1 MATRHESSYCNGQQ
15 CVESHKVVYLNLTKS
30 LEKSYHIP
38 AKKNTSRLDTMRHK
52 GQTSTLEERVIIAE
66 RVQAGKS
73 SREIADELERPLS
86 TIRKWRQRYLREGR
100 AGLSSQMGRPAAG
113 ALASAPAE
121 MKEALLKLRETHPG
135 WGAQTLRLEISKDEH
150 FAGLRIPSRARIA
163 AYLKEQKKVRKYERH
178 QDLPQPKAQPLQR
191 PHQEWEMDAQGVTT
205 VVGVGKVS
213 FINVLDAYSHVS
225 IDSHA
230 CPNMRHPK
238 SQEYQRVLRRAFI
251 RYGLPEQISL
261 DHDSAFYDNKS
272 ASPFPSV
279 IHLWLIGLGVQ
290 VRFIHKRPPLEHSRI
305 ERHHQ
310 TMAAQAFE
318 GQAFADVTALQRSL
332 QARMLFLNQEY
343 PTQALDGQPPLR
355 AFPQA
360 RHASRLYTLET
371 EEQLLDMQR
380 IYDYLQNARWFRQV
394 SSVGT
399 FSLGGY
405 VYNVTTRFAEQTLEI
420 TFDGATRKL
429 VCLPEKK
436 TAAFQVDIQGLTKA
450 TLMGNVSTLP
460 SYLAYQLALPLPYPD
475 TTL

>member
-1 MATRHESSYCNGQQ
+1 M
-15 CVESHKVVYLNLTKS
+15 
-30 LEKSYHIP
+30 
-38 AKKNTSRLDTMRHK
+38 DTMSNK
-52 GQTSTLEERVIIAE
+52 GQITTLEERVMIAE
-66 RVQAGKS
+66 RVDAGRS
-73 SREIADELERPLS
+73 SREIADELSRPLP
-86 TIRKWRQRYLREGR
+86 TIRKWRQRHLREGR

-113 ALASAPAE
+113 ALAQTSVE
-121 MKEALLKLRETHPG
+121 MKDAILELREKHPG
-135 WGAQTLRLEISKDEH
+135 WGAQTLRLEIAKDER

-163 AYLKEQKKVRKYERH
+163 AYLKEHKKVRKYEHH
-178 QDLPQPKAQPLQR
+178 QDLPEPKAQPVQR

-205 VVGVGKVS
+205 VVGLGKVS
-213 FINVLDAYSHVS
+213 FINLLDVFSHAS

-230 CPNMRHPK
+230 CPKTRHPK
-238 SQEYQRVLRRAFI
+238 SQEYQQVLRRAFI

-310 TMAAQAFE
+310 TIAGQAFE
-318 GQAFADVTALQRSL
+318 GQTFDNLTALQHSL

-343 PTQALDGQPPLR
+343 PTRALNGRPPFQ

-360 RHASRLYTLET
+360 RHSSRFYSLDAEAH
-371 EEQLLDMQR
+371 LLDMQR
-380 IYDYLQNARWFRQV
+380 IYAYLQSGRWFRQV

-405 VYNVTTRFAEQTLEI
+405 IYNVTTRFADQTLEI
-420 TFDGATRKL
+420 TFNGATQKL
-429 VCLPEKK
+429 ICLPEKA
-436 TAAFQVDIQGLTKA
+436 TIAFQLDIQGLTKTA
-450 TLMGNVSTLP
+450 LMGSSSVLP
-460 SYLAYQLALPLPYPD
+460 SFTAYQLALPLPYPD